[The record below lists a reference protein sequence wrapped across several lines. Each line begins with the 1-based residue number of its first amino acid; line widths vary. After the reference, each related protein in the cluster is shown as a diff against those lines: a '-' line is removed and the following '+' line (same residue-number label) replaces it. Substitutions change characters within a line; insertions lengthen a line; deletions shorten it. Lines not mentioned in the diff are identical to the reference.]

1 MRDIAAIVYT
11 SNTGFTMRY
20 AQMLGQAA
28 AIPVHDLEDGLSA
41 PASGANVLYLGWLS
55 AGKIKGLSRAR
66 KQWKIRGT
74 SWTVCR
80 SFICRAATPRRS

>member
-28 AIPVHDLEDGLSA
+28 AIPV
-41 PASGANVLYLGWLS
+41 
-55 AGKIKGLSRAR
+55 
-66 KQWKIRGT
+66 
-74 SWTVCR
+74 
-80 SFICRAATPRRS
+80 